1 MTKPSQIKPKPKKSS
16 KPKTWGAGSSPE
28 EIRAVGKGT
37 SINSREAKKR
47 EEILRQSQE
56 SISPE
61 SMARYEADAKKALE
75 KKYPGMFIPETRT
88 KAGVKKVGKK

>member
-1 MTKPSQIKPKPKKSS
+1 MATPKPKPKP

-37 SINSREAKKR
+37 SINSREAKRR
-47 EEILRQSQE
+47 EEILKQSQE

-61 SMARYEADAKKALE
+61 NMDKFEAEARAAIER
-75 KKYPGMFIPETRT
+75 KYPGMFIPETRT
-88 KAGVKKVGKK
+88 TAGVKKIGKKK

>member
-1 MTKPSQIKPKPKKSS
+1 MATPKPKPKPSS

-37 SINSREAKKR
+37 SINSREAKRR
-47 EEILRQSQE
+47 EEILKQSQE

-75 KKYPGMFIPETRT
+75 KKYPGMFIPETRKT
-88 KAGVKKVGKK
+88 PGINRAR

>member
-1 MTKPSQIKPKPKKSS
+1 MATPKPKPKPSS

-37 SINSREAKKR
+37 SINSREAKRR

-61 SMARYEADAKKALE
+61 SVARFEAEARKALE
-75 KKYPGMFIPETRT
+75 KKYPGMFIPETRKT
-88 KAGVKKVGKK
+88 PGVKKK

>member
-1 MTKPSQIKPKPKKSS
+1 MATPKP

-37 SINSREAKKR
+37 SINSREAKRR

-61 SMARYEADAKKALE
+61 SMARFEADAKKALE
-75 KKYPGMFIPETRT
+75 KKYPGMFIPETRKT
-88 KAGVKKVGKK
+88 PGVKKK

>member
-1 MTKPSQIKPKPKKSS
+1 MATPKPKPKPSS

-37 SINSREAKKR
+37 SINSREAKRR

-61 SMARYEADAKKALE
+61 SMARFEADAKKALE
-75 KKYPGMFIPETRT
+75 KKYPGMFIPETRKT
-88 KAGVKKVGKK
+88 PGVKKK

>member
-1 MTKPSQIKPKPKKSS
+1 MATPKPKPKPSS

-28 EIRAVGKGT
+28 EIRSVGKGT

-47 EEILRQSQE
+47 EEILRQYQE

-75 KKYPGMFIPETRT
+75 KKYPGMFIPETRKT
-88 KAGVKKVGKK
+88 PGVKKK

>member
-1 MTKPSQIKPKPKKSS
+1 MATPKPKPKPSS

-37 SINSREAKKR
+37 SINSREAKRR

-56 SISPE
+56 SISP
-61 SMARYEADAKKALE
+61 SGVAAAEAAAKKAIE
-75 KKYPGMFIPETRT
+75 EKYPGMFIPETRKT
-88 KAGVKKVGKK
+88 PGINRAR